1 MAKKFGKFLAFSAIV
16 GAAAAGVYYY
26 LNRDENAEEGKSDF
40 AQDVD
45 NFFENK
51 KSREYVSLNKVVSE
65 ENKEAI
71 KNAVEKVTE
80 NIKEKAEEVAEGL
93 GIIHDD
99 SAEAADFAFKEFK
112 DDDAPL
118 E

>member
-1 MAKKFGKFLAFSAIV
+1 MAKKFGKFLAFSALL

-26 LNRDENAEEGKSDF
+26 LNREENPDSEKSDF

-51 KSREYVSLNKVVSE
+51 KSREYVSLNNVVSE
-65 ENKEAI
+65 ENKEAL
-71 KNAVEKVTE
+71 KNAVEKVSE
-80 NIKEKAEEVAEGL
+80 GIKEKAEEVAASV
-93 GIIHDD
+93 GIIRDD
-99 SAEAADFAFKEFK
+99 STEAADFAFKEFK

>member
-1 MAKKFGKFLAFSAIV
+1 MAKKFGKFLAFTAIA

-26 LNRDENAEEGKSDF
+26 FNREGITEDAKPDF
-40 AQDVD
+40 AKDVD

-51 KSREYVSLNKVVSE
+51 KSREYVSLNNVASD
-65 ENKEAI
+65 ENKEAL
-71 KNAVEKVTE
+71 KNAVEQATEEIKETAEQAAE
-80 NIKEKAEEVAEGL
+80 NI
-93 GIIHDD
+93 GIIRDE

-112 DDDAPL
+112 DEEAPL

>member
-1 MAKKFGKFLAFSAIV
+1 MAKKFGKFLAFTALV

-26 LNRDENAEEGKSDF
+26 LNREESSEDSTSDF

-51 KSREYVSLNKVVSE
+51 KAREYVSLNNVASDE
-65 ENKEAI
+65 SKEAL
-71 KNAVEKVTE
+71 KNAAMQA
-80 NIKEKAEEVAEGL
+80 AEELKDNAWNTEESS
-93 GIIHDD
+93 GIIRDD

-112 DDDAPL
+112 DEETPL